1 MAQLKPFKALR
12 YTDKAGK
19 IGEIC
24 CPPYDIISEEQRL
37 DYIKKNEHN
46 IIRLELPKE
55 SENPYKT
62 ASDILNKW
70 LNDGIL
76 KKDDEPAFYIYGE
89 SFEVNGKNYSF
100 KGIIGRVKLEE
111 FEKGI
116 VLPHENTLS
125 KAKAD
130 RFELMKAT
138 NCNFSQIYS
147 LYIDKEGTTPNLI
160 NSVTTDAP
168 DKTFTDSDGVAHS
181 LWICTDKTVCDEI
194 TNQFKDRKLYIADGH
209 HRYETG
215 INYRNYCHENK
226 INEDDGCDNIMM
238 MLVDMEN
245 PGLVVLPT
253 HRVVFGIENF
263 DFDRISKDAT
273 EYFDIEKVA
282 SYSLLKE
289 KMDEGFEN
297 NIKVFG
303 CYTSGEYYL
312 FTLKAKISEIKELA
326 DMDTSLSNLDVTVLH
341 SLILEKYLGIDKENM
356 AKQINLSYTRDAD
369 EGIDSVN
376 KGSNACFFLNST
388 RISEIADVA
397 SAGEKMPQKSTY
409 FYPKLITGLVMN
421 QLNNK

>member
-1 MAQLKPFKALR
+1 MAQVKPFKALR

-24 CPPYDIISEEQRL
+24 CPPYDIISESERL
-37 DYIKKNEHN
+37 GYIKKNENN
-46 IIRLELPKE
+46 IIRLELSKE
-55 SENPYKT
+55 GENPYKT

-70 LNDGIL
+70 LADGIL
-76 KKDDEPAFYIYGE
+76 KKDSEEAFYIYGE
-89 SFEVNGKNYSF
+89 SFEVEGKAYSF

-130 RFELMKAT
+130 RFELMKTT

-147 LYIDKEGTTPNLI
+147 LYIDKEGITPKLTD
-160 NSVTTDAP
+160 SVTEREPDIFFTDA
-168 DKTFTDSDGVAHS
+168 DNVTHS
-181 LWICTDKTVCDEI
+181 LWICKDKTVCEEI
-194 TNQFKDRKLYIADGH
+194 AKQFEDRKLYIADGH

-215 INYRNYCHENK
+215 INYRNYCHENG
-226 INEDDGCDNIMM
+226 INKDDGCDSIMM

-253 HRVVFGIENF
+253 HRVVFGIKGFNF
-263 DFDRISKDAT
+263 DKITKNAGEHF
-273 EYFDIEKVA
+273 EIEKI
-282 SYSLLKE
+282 SSCSLLKE
-289 KMDEGFEN
+289 KMDEGFKN
-297 NIKVFG
+297 NQKVFG
-303 CYTSGEYYL
+303 CYTKGEYYL
-312 FTLKAKISEIKELA
+312 FSLKSEICDIKELSG
-326 DMDTSLSNLDVTVLH
+326 MDTSLSNLDVTVLH

-356 AKQINLSYTRDAD
+356 AKQLNLSYTRDYKD
-369 EGIDSVN
+369 GIESVD
-376 KGSNACFFLNST
+376 KGANACFILNST

-421 QLNNK
+421 KLDNE